1 MHQWDIVVG
10 VSGRE
15 RSHPIS
21 SAAANA
27 NASTS
32 SKNTSVVR
40 MNLQTLQQIV
50 ATSSDG
56 QNTSENEPT
65 QTRSHD
71 CARTGYVGFDCHHG
85 TGLH

>member
-32 SKNTSVVR
+32 SKNTVLYGW
-40 MNLQTLQQIV
+40 NLQTLQQELLQQA
-50 ATSSDG
+50 ATAKNKDHLPKPD
-56 QNTSENEPT
+56 PT
-65 QTRSHD
+65 
-71 CARTGYVGFDCHHG
+71 
-85 TGLH
+85 